1 MTRPRHTSARH
12 TLARRRFLHLAAAA
26 LALPAIPR
34 VARAQAWPARP
45 VHLIVM
51 FPPGNA
57 PDIIGR
63 LAGQSLSEKLGQQ
76 FVIENRPGAGGNL
89 ATEYVAASAP
99 DGYTVL
105 LSVSS
110 NTVNQALGRYAKI
123 DFTRDL
129 VPVAGIGKTPYVLV
143 TPASFP
149 ARTLPAFIAHLK
161 ANPGKVDM
169 ASSGPGSGPH
179 IAGELLQLM
188 SGTRMQH
195 IPYKGS
201 YMPDIISGQ
210 VQALFAPIA
219 QALALIREGKL
230 RALGVTYAQRSTALP
245 DVPAIGEVV
254 TGYETFGWYGLSVPA
269 KTPPAIVKRLGDAML
284 QGLADPAMAPRLS
297 KMGVDPMTMTADVF
311 AKHIAEEVEKWSKV
325 IKAQGIQVN

>member
-1 MTRPRHTSARH
+1 MTLP
-12 TLARRRFLHLAAAA
+12 RRRFLHLAGAAA
-26 LALPAIPR
+26 VIPAAPR
-34 VARAQAWPARP
+34 FAHAQAYPARP

-57 PDIIGR
+57 PDIIAR
-63 LAGQSLSEKLGQQ
+63 LAGQSLSERLGQQ
-76 FVIENRPGAGGNL
+76 FVIENKPGAGGNL

-110 NTVNQALGRYAKI
+110 NTVNEALGRYAKI
-123 DFTRDL
+123 SFTRDL

-149 ARTLPAFIAHLK
+149 AKTLPQFIAHLK
-161 ANPGKVDM
+161 ANSGKVDM

-179 IAGELLQLM
+179 IAGELFQLM
-188 SGTRMQH
+188 TGTRMQH
-195 IPYKGS
+195 VPYKGS

-230 RALGVTYAQRSTALP
+230 RALGVTYEQRAAVLP

-254 TGYETFGWYGLSVPA
+254 TGYETFGWYGLTVPA
-269 KTPPAIVKRLGDAML
+269 RTPPAVVKRLGDAML
-284 QGLADPAMAPRLS
+284 QGLADPAMPARMS
-297 KMGVDPMTMTADVF
+297 KMGVDPLPMTADAF
-311 AKHIAEEVEKWSKV
+311 ARHIAEEVGKWSQV
-325 IKAQGIQVN
+325 IKAQGIVVK

>member
-1 MTRPRHTSARH
+1 MTLP
-12 TLARRRFLHLAAAA
+12 RRRFLHLAGAA
-26 LALPAIPR
+26 LIPVAPR
-34 VARAQAWPARP
+34 LARAQAWPARP
-45 VHLIVM
+45 VHIIVM

-57 PDIIGR
+57 PDIIAR
-63 LAGQSLSEKLGQQ
+63 LAGQQLSERLGQQ
-76 FVIENRPGAGGNL
+76 FVIENKPGAGGNL
-89 ATEYVAASAP
+89 ATEYVAQAAP

-129 VPVAGIGKTPYVLV
+129 APVAGIGKTPYVLV

-149 ARTLPAFIAHLK
+149 AKTLAEFIAHLK

-179 IAGELLQLM
+179 IVGELFQLM
-188 SGTRMQH
+188 TGTKMQH
-195 IPYKGS
+195 VPYRGS

-219 QALALIREGKL
+219 QALALIRQGKL
-230 RALGVTYAQRSTALP
+230 RALAVTYAQRTAALP
-245 DVPAIGEVV
+245 DVPAIAELVP
-254 TGYETFGWYGLSVPA
+254 GYDSLGWYGLSVPA
-269 KTPPAIVKRLGDAML
+269 KTPPEIVKRLGEAMIAS
-284 QGLADPAMAPRLS
+284 LADPAIPAQLA
-297 KMGVDPMTMTADVF
+297 KLGVDPMPLTADAF
-311 AKHIAEEVEKWSKV
+311 AKHIAEEVDNWAKL

>member
-1 MTRPRHTSARH
+1 MKLP
-12 TLARRRFLHLAAAA
+12 RRRFLHLAAAG
-26 LALPAIPR
+26 LALPAAPR
-34 VARAQAWPARP
+34 FARAQAWPARP
-45 VHLIVM
+45 VHIVVM
-51 FPPGNA
+51 FPAGNA
-57 PDIIGR
+57 PDIIAR
-63 LAGQSLSEKLGQQ
+63 LAGQSLSERLGQQ

-89 ATEYVAASAP
+89 ATEYVAAAAP

-129 VPVAGIGKTPYVLV
+129 VPVVGIGKTPYVLV

-149 ARTLPAFIAHLK
+149 AKTLSEFIAHLK

-179 IAGELLQLM
+179 IAGELFQLM
-188 SGTRMQH
+188 TGTKMQH

-201 YMPDIISGQ
+201 YMPDIVSGQ

-219 QALALIREGKL
+219 QALSLIREGKL
-230 RALGVTYAQRSTALP
+230 RALGVTYAQRAAVLP

-269 KTPPAIVKRLGDAML
+269 KTPPDDHQAARRCDARRRS
-284 QGLADPAMAPRLS
+284 PIPRWPRGS
-297 KMGVDPMTMTADVF
+297 PRWAS
-311 AKHIAEEVEKWSKV
+311 IR
-325 IKAQGIQVN
+325 